1 MTIPTA
7 DIAIKRVAERAKHGG
22 HNVPENVIRRRY
34 EAGWRNFEA
43 HYRHAADSWI
53 VYDNAAKVPRVT
65 QWGDR
70 K

>member
-1 MTIPTA
+1 M
-7 DIAIKRVAERAKHGG
+7 AERVKHGG

-43 HYRHAADSWI
+43 HYRQAADSWI
-53 VYDNAAKVPRVT
+53 VYDNVAKVPRVT
-65 QWGDR
+65 QWGER